1 MTDDDLISLD
11 ILMADLAARR
21 QRVLLWI
28 SGDADDAIS
37 RALVLWQA
45 RHWHSPLWLGPE
57 LEREIDAYG
66 ITPLP
71 AAKARTRLGGEHDLV
86 IVDAASVNAGF
97 DPDAFGA
104 VSGTLR
110 AGGLLVLLTSEAWH
124 VGTPVVDA
132 DYARLAAW
140 PHDACDLSARYLARL
155 ARLLR
160 TSPLALHWPA
170 EQAMPALALPPIMI
184 EPPSTPDDSACLT
197 TDQAVAVS
205 RLTRLRRRRPLVIS
219 ADRGRGK
226 SAALGIGAAW
236 RLLGGER
243 RLWITAPRPAAV
255 EPLFERLAALLPQGW
270 REGNGFYVEIDDERA
285 EVCFIALDAML
296 DALDGGG
303 IDPRSPSRE
312 PPPTLFVDEAAAIP
326 APLLARW
333 LQAFPRIAFAT
344 TVHGYE
350 GTGRGFAVRFRAR
363 LDRDTPDWRECR
375 LSQPVRWAD
384 GDPLEALTRQLLLLD
399 AEPTA
404 DATLAHALDEHQ
416 PRLIELDR
424 ATLAE
429 DELALS
435 ELFGLLVQAHY
446 RTTPSDL
453 RQLLDGPDVRL
464 LAAYVDGHCAGVC
477 LAQHEGGF
485 AADLA
490 AAIWRGERRP
500 RGHLLAQSLATHGG
514 HRWAAEARWCRITRI
529 AVHPAARRRGLGSAL
544 IAALGDKVADDG
556 IERLGVSFGAETELV
571 DFWRAQGFVS
581 LRLGLSREAASGEH
595 ALMMGRALNPSAEAK
610 IRRLAADFQRL
621 LPSLLAHELT
631 RFEPE
636 LAAALLQEGEAP
648 KLCMQTL
655 ERIEWFALGGGELA
669 LVRPWLAEAW
679 LAWWR
684 GAAPTLRDD
693 DLVALVAPLFQG
705 DGAISDG
712 AGRKA
717 RLARWRELAGR
728 LHRYLAN

>member
-1 MTDDDLISLD
+1 MTDDDFLPLD
-11 ILMADLAARR
+11 AWLAELAARR
-21 QRVLLWI
+21 QRALLWI
-28 SGDADDAIS
+28 SGDAEDGVS
-37 RALVLWQA
+37 RALALWHA
-45 RHWHSPLWLGPE
+45 RDWRAPLWLGA
-57 LEREIDAYG
+57 EID
-66 ITPLP
+66 TPSVSPLP
-71 AAKARTRLGGEHDLV
+71 LAKARTRLGGEHGLV
-86 IVDAASVNAGF
+86 VIDAVSPNAGF

-124 VGTPVVDA
+124 AGTPAVDA

-155 ARLLR
+155 AHLLR

-170 EQAMPALALPPIMI
+170 GQAMPALALPPIMVDL
-184 EPPSTPDDSACLT
+184 PSTSDDSACLT

-205 RLTRLRRRRPLVIS
+205 RLTRLRRRRPLVVS

-226 SAALGIGAAW
+226 SAALGIGAAR
-236 RLLGGER
+236 RLLAGER

-270 REGNGFYVEIDDERA
+270 REGNGFHVEIDGERA
-285 EVCFIALDAML
+285 EVRFIAPDAVL
-296 DALDGGG
+296 DALGDNGA
-303 IDPRSPSRE
+303 DPDS
-312 PPPTLFVDEAAAIP
+312 PPTLFVDEAAAIP
-326 APLLARW
+326 APLLVRW
-333 LQAFPRIAFAT
+333 LRAFPRIAFAT

-384 GDPLEALTRQLLLLD
+384 GDPLEALTRELLLLD
-399 AEPTA
+399 AEPTD
-404 DATLAHALDEHQ
+404 DATLAQALGAHE

-424 ATLAE
+424 AALAT
-429 DELALS
+429 DEPALS

-446 RTTPSDL
+446 RTTPADL

-464 LAAYVDGHCAGVC
+464 VAAYVDGHCAGVC
-477 LAQHEGGF
+477 LAQDEGGF
-485 AADLA
+485 PPDLA

-500 RGHLLAQSLATHGG
+500 RGHLLAQSLAAHGG
-514 HRWAAEARWCRITRI
+514 HRWAAEAHWCRITRI
-529 AVHPAARRRGLGSAL
+529 AVHPAARRRGLGRAL
-544 IAALGDKVADDG
+544 VAALVDKVAGDG
-556 IERLGVSFGAETELV
+556 IERLGVSFGAATDLT

-581 LRLGLSREAASGEH
+581 LRLGLAREAASGEH
-595 ALMMGRALNPSAEAK
+595 ALMMGRALNPSAEAA

-621 LPSLLAHELT
+621 LPGLLAFELS
-631 RFEPE
+631 RLEPE
-636 LAAALLQEGEAP
+636 LAAALLLEGEAST
-648 KLCMQTL
+648 LGTQTL
-655 ERIEWFALGGGELA
+655 ARIEWFAAGGGELA
-669 LVRPWLAEAW
+669 LARPWLAEAW

-684 GAAPTLRDD
+684 SAPPAAHDD

-705 DGAISDG
+705 HEANDDNI
-712 AGRKA
+712 GRKA